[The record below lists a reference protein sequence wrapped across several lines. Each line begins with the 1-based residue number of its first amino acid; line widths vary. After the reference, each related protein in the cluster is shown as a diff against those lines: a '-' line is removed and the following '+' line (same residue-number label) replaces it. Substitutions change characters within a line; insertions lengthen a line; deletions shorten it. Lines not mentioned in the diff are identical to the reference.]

1 MILATLDN
9 PKRTGAVA
17 SSALLALALARKC
30 ALVLTA
36 FLWRSVAWKRDAGHG
51 SGDSPAHAA
60 FLARAEDASDLERR
74 QRAWE
79 RTESNAYS
87 LSNWS

>member
-1 MILATLDN
+1 MIPATLDN
-9 PKRTGAVA
+9 PERTGGLA
-17 SSALLALALARKC
+17 SAALLALARKL

-36 FLWRSVAWKRDAGHG
+36 FLGRQSAAAKRDAERG
-51 SGDSPAHAA
+51 SGDSPAQAA
-60 FLARAEDASDLERR
+60 FLACARDAPELERC

-87 LSNWS
+87 LSSWP

>member
-17 SSALLALALARKC
+17 SSALLALARKC
-30 ALVLTA
+30 AFTLTA
-36 FLWRSVAWKRDAGHG
+36 LLRRRSAAAKRDAGRG

>member
-9 PKRTGAVA
+9 PRRTGAVA
-17 SSALLALALARKC
+17 SSALLALARKC

-36 FLWRSVAWKRDAGHG
+36 FLWRSVASKRDARRG

-60 FLARAEDASDLERR
+60 FLDRAEDASDLERR

>member
-1 MILATLDN
+1 MMRGTLDS
-9 PKRTGAVA
+9 PKRTGAIT
-17 SSALLALALARKC
+17 SSALMELAWKH

-36 FLWRSVAWKRDAGHG
+36 FLRRRSVASARDAGRT

-60 FLARAEDASDLERR
+60 FLACAEDASDLERR

>member
-1 MILATLDN
+1 MILAKLDK
-9 PKRTGAVA
+9 PKRTSAVA
-17 SSALLALALARKC
+17 SSALRALTRNGVLA
-30 ALVLTA
+30 LTA
-36 FLWRSVAWKRDAGHG
+36 FLWRSVASKRDVGHG
-51 SGDSPAHAA
+51 SGDSPAHAV

>member
-1 MILATLDN
+1 MILAKWDN
-9 PKRTGAVA
+9 PKRTSAVA
-17 SSALLALALARKC
+17 SSALLALTRNGVLA
-30 ALVLTA
+30 LTA
-36 FLWRSVAWKRDAGHG
+36 FLWRSVASKRDAGHG